1 MQNFCCTPLNGI
13 ENQIGKSNDDQLGKL
28 ITYSSALEARVAVW
42 IVSEPRP
49 EHTKAI
55 TWLNESRLNC
65 MRWLAELDL
74 LMAVD
79 GYPSIAD
86 LRALRALN
94 ACDVSYWHETAKVGR
109 AEHVRSARVIQTS
122 TCSAMA
128 RASSTSMPRYLMVL
142 SILVWPSRSCTALRL
157 PVRR

>member
-1 MQNFCCTPLNGI
+1 M
-13 ENQIGKSNDDQLGKL
+13 
-28 ITYSSALEARVAVW
+28 
-42 IVSEPRP
+42 
-49 EHTKAI
+49 KAI

-94 ACDVSYWHETAKVGR
+94 ACDVSYWHEADLLTAPVD
-109 AEHVRSARVIQTS
+109 VRLLGVKQSLSRTSRNVRVDPKRT
-122 TCSAMA
+122 
-128 RASSTSMPRYLMVL
+128 
-142 SILVWPSRSCTALRL
+142 
-157 PVRR
+157 